1 MIRLATIGTSSIT
14 RSLID
19 AVGLVDGITV
29 TTVFS
34 RDEDRG
40 RRFVSSAGLAGV
52 ASVVSDLGEL
62 LADPDVDA
70 VYVASPNSLHAEQ
83 ALAAVRAGKHVLVE
97 KPAVTTAEAWER
109 LRCEACD
116 HGVILLEAMRTEYDP
131 ALDVVREVIPSLGTI
146 RRVRLSYEKRSSRYD
161 QVLAGERV
169 NIFDPALAGGA
180 LLDLG
185 VYCIH
190 ALVSLFGE
198 PLHVQ
203 AADVTIA
210 SGVDGAGTALCT
222 YPGFVA
228 EVCYSKITTSTLP
241 SEIQGELGTLLV
253 NGIASPT
260 SLTVQRLDATSTTR
274 TLPPLRHTLDGEVQ
288 RFVELVEENGDAT
301 YDQDLTAAT
310 LRVMDTI
317 RRVTGRA

>member
-14 RSLID
+14 RSLVD
-19 AVGLVDGITV
+19 AVALVDGISV
-29 TTVFS
+29 TRVLS
-34 RDEDRG
+34 RDEARG
-40 RRFVSSAGLAGV
+40 RRFVSSAGLADV

-70 VYVASPNSLHAEQ
+70 VYVASPNSLHEGQ

-109 LRCEACD
+109 LRGEARD
-116 HGVILLEAMRTEYDP
+116 RGVVLLEAMRTEYDP
-131 ALDVVREVIPSLGTI
+131 GLDVVRGVIPSLGTI

-185 VYCIH
+185 VYCVH
-190 ALVSLFGE
+190 AMVSLFGE
-198 PLHVQ
+198 PVHVQ
-203 AADVTIA
+203 AAHVTIA
-210 SGVDGAGTALCT
+210 SGVDGAGAALFT

-228 EVCYSKITTSTLP
+228 EICYSKITTSTLP
-241 SEIQGELGTLLV
+241 SEIQGELATLLID
-253 NGIASPT
+253 GIASPT
-260 SLTVQRLDATSTTR
+260 SLTVQRLDGTSTTR
-274 TLPPLRHTLDGEVQ
+274 TLPPLRHTLDDEVQ
-288 RFVELVEENGDAT
+288 RFVELVGGNDDAT

-310 LRVMDTI
+310 LRVMDAI
-317 RRVTGRA
+317 RRVTGR